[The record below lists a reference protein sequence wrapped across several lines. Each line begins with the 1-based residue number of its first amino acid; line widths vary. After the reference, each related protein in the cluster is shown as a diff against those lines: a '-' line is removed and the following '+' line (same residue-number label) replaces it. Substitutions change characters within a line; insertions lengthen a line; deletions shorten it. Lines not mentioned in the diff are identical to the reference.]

1 MFILIKK
8 VSKEKNDE
16 FLSNHILDCCSNIY
30 LIKMAATNYLII
42 EEKIKR
48 ITELLFLSVANKF
61 KNAI

>member
-16 FLSNHILDCCSNIY
+16 FLSNHILACCSNIY

-42 EEKIKR
+42 EEQIKTNKKNNR
-48 ITELLFLSVANKF
+48 ITIFICS
-61 KNAI
+61 